1 MTKKRGPSR
10 KGARPRPMPGA
21 RDEDLEARLGHHFAD
36 SDLLERALTH
46 PSAVRG
52 GVRSTYQRLEF
63 LGDRVLGLVVAD
75 ALLDAFPNA
84 PEGELA
90 KRHTQM
96 VRAEACA
103 DVAEALD
110 LGPHMRVAAAERR
123 GGAIKATILADAV
136 EALIGAVYRDAG
148 FAAARA
154 FVLAH
159 WPKGM
164 EGEGRLTDAKSMLQ
178 EWALANGRAIPVY
191 EEVSRE
197 GPDHAPVFVISASVE
212 GVAPAEAAGHSKRE
226 AEQAAAQNLLRREGV
241 LRGKAPGQVSVSQ
254 TDKTWQ
260 KTSHETSD
268 KGSE

>member
-10 KGARPRPMPGA
+10 KGARPRPMSGA
-21 RDEDLEARLGHHFAD
+21 RDEDLEARLGHTFAD
-36 SDLLERALTH
+36 RDLLERALTH

-52 GVRSTYQRLEF
+52 GARSTYQRLEF

-103 DVAEALD
+103 DVAQTLD

-123 GGAIKATILADAV
+123 GGAGAIKATILADAV

-148 FAAARA
+148 YEASRA
-154 FVLAH
+154 LVLAH

-178 EWALANGRAIPVY
+178 EWALAKGRAIPVY
-191 EEVSRE
+191 DEVSRE
-197 GPDHAPVFVISASVE
+197 GPDHAPVFVISATVE

-226 AEQAAAQNLLRREGV
+226 AEQAAAQTLLRREGV
-241 LRGKAPGQVSVSQ
+241 LRGSASGKAP
-254 TDKTWQ
+254 DK
-260 KTSHETSD
+260 TSD